1 MAPELPEKVLGIDI
15 NKEDKRTRQSRSE
28 REEEDR
34 VRFVFFSVGTH
45 RLAVPVNDV
54 RTTTE
59 LPTDMTQV
67 PRSPAAIEGVTDLRG
82 EITAVIDPTVHFP
95 TDHSDG
101 DREQLLVFDR
111 GADEQ
116 AAAIHVNDVYGVD
129 ALPESDVFDDESID
143 DSVFD
148 GDALEHPLVSA
159 LVKQERTGD
168 AGSPAGAGRDGSPRA
183 GRDGRAGGSVDES
196 GDEQAPT
203 TGLERSSGAVIEA
216 VDAAST
222 ADAASTGDGEP
233 ENEVTVSGDAAGAM
247 SSRPVVEATPVID
260 VEAMLLASG
269 QVESRVSVLDS

>member
-15 NKEDKRTRQSRSE
+15 NRENERPRPSRSE

-59 LPTDMTQV
+59 IPTDMTQV

-95 TDHSDG
+95 AELSDG
-101 DREQLLVFDR
+101 DREQLLVFER
-111 GADEQ
+111 NADEQ
-116 AAAIHVNDVYGVD
+116 AAAIRVNDVYGVD
-129 ALPESDVFDDESID
+129 AIPESDVFDDETIT

-159 LVKQERTGD
+159 LVKQERTAATESA
-168 AGSPAGAGRDGSPRA
+168 AGSGRGGSRR
-183 GRDGRAGGSVDES
+183 GGRASGANSGPVGEQTAES
-196 GDEQAPT
+196 G
-203 TGLERSSGAVIEA
+203 LESPSGAVIEA

-222 ADAASTGDGEP
+222 ETRPASADAESGRD
-233 ENEVTVSGDAAGAM
+233 VTVTDDAAGAV
-247 SSRPVVEATPVID
+247 SPRTVVEATPVVD

-269 QVESRVSVLDS
+269 QVESHVSVLES